1 MCLYLKYSLFVDNYM
16 TLSRLIDFLRR
27 CGKLE
32 DVPRFFLMAEKRNS
46 RAKLEPG
53 YQYCKG
59 LYLW

>member
-1 MCLYLKYSLFVDNYM
+1 MFLDNYM

-53 YQYCKG
+53 FQYCKG